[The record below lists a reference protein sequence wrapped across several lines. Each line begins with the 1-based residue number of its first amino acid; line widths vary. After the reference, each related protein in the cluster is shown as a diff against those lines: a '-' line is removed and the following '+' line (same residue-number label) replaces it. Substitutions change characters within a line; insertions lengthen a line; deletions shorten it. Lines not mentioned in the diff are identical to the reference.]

1 MNSRITTSG
10 FEKAFI
16 ESWDGWDMLDT
27 TSFIFYNSTLTNA
40 LGIPTDK
47 PYDVTIDLYRM
58 EIEVSTP
65 EDDTSICT
73 RKIVLS
79 LAE

>member
-16 ESWDGWDMLDT
+16 ESWDGWDLLDA
-27 TSFIFYNSTLTNA
+27 TSFIFYNSTITNA

-47 PYDVTIDLYRM
+47 PYDVAIDLDRM
-58 EIEVSTP
+58 EIEVYTP
-65 EDDTSICT
+65 GDETSICK